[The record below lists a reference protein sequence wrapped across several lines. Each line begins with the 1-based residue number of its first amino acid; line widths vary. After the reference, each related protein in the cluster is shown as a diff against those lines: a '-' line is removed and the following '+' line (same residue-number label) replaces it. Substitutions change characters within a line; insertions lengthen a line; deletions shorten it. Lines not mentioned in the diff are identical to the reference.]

1 MPRFRV
7 NRWWTLILAL
17 CLGVAFAVSWS
28 TRATAEARMF
38 DELGGR
44 SWSTGGGGGV
54 PPPPGD
60 GDPDIPMS
68 SLKRALPDASSR
80 QAAGLSTGR
89 AGGDGRQVGGVMM
102 WHFSVV
108 LQSLRLWGFVRF

>member
-17 CLGVAFAVSWS
+17 CLGVVLAASWS

-38 DELGGR
+38 DELGQR
-44 SWSTGGGGGV
+44 SWSNGGGGV

-68 SLKRALPDASSR
+68 RTKRALPSASSG
-80 QAAGLSTGR
+80 QAAALSTGR
-89 AGGDGRQVGGVMM
+89 AVGDGAQVGGVMM

>member
-1 MPRFRV
+1 MPRFKA

-17 CLGVAFAVSWS
+17 CLGVAFVASWS
-28 TRATAEARMF
+28 TRATADARMI

-44 SWSTGGGGGV
+44 SWSNGGGGAN
-54 PPPPGD
+54 PPPGD

-68 SLKRALPDASSR
+68 KLKRALPNASSR

-108 LQSLRLWGFVRF
+108 LQSLRYWVFVRL